1 MVFIFTHTGIYIL
14 VYVLWWISR
23 YILQSSHRWYGYVPC
38 FLCSQQPRHYTTW
51 KKPQFPVAPPPEEHE
66 EDEEMEEAKAW
77 TTEAL
82 TYPTLKCW
90 KSAHFFFWGGED
102 FVYIFLVMFAYFF
115 EKYMYTMYGRFLRSL
130 EDFWEHVPRTFSG
143 WWFQTF
149 VIFIPI
155 CGRFPFWRPYFF
167 KWGWFNHQPVFMYH
181 HDRLKNDSTNLIAMW
196 GIQPLKFP
204 SANYSITEGEKS
216 TPED

>member
-1 MVFIFTHTGIYIL
+1 MVWVCAL
-14 VYVLWWISR
+14 
-23 YILQSSHRWYGYVPC
+23 

-51 KKPQFPVAPPPEEHE
+51 KNHNFPWRHHLKSMKKTKRWKKPRLNHRSFDLPNT
-66 EDEEMEEAKAW
+66 EMLKVS
-77 TTEAL
+77 
-82 TYPTLKCW
+82 TL
-90 KSAHFFFWGGED
+90 FFLGGGG

-115 EKYMYTMYGRFLRSL
+115 EKYMYTMYGRFLSL
-130 EDFWEHVPRTFSG
+130 WKIFGNTFPHFSG

-155 CGRFPFWRPYFF
+155 CGRFPFWRAYFSN
-167 KWGWFNHQPVFMYH
+167 GLVQPPTSFMYH